1 MSNEI
6 QQWQA
11 AYLGQVI
18 CVWTERGPNH
28 YFTKRFVLLMAN
40 TYSNIKYKS
49 FYNKFKALLG
59 GTTRKR

>member
-18 CVWTERGPNH
+18 CISTERDPNR
-28 YFTKRFVLLMAN
+28 YFTKICSADC
-40 TYSNIKYKS
+40 
-49 FYNKFKALLG
+49 
-59 GTTRKR
+59 